1 GGMLEM
7 VNARL
12 YHFCGNLTEG
22 LRTGQPQNEIRSG
35 GPGLFEALYADP
47 ARLKQFLAAMTGLSR
62 GANLAIAR
70 QFPWKDYQTY
80 VDVGTAQGD
89 LAVQIALGNPHLR
102 GAGFDL
108 PEVGPVFEEYIEATG
123 VADRLRFVS

>member
-47 ARLKQFLAAMTGLSR
+47 ARLKQFLSAMTGLSH

-70 QFPWKDYQTY
+70 GFPWKPYTSFA
-80 VDVGTAQGD
+80 DVGTAQGD
-89 LAVQIALGNPHLR
+89 LAVQIAVHNTHLQ
-102 GAGFDL
+102 GVGFDL
-108 PEVGPVFEEYIEATG
+108 PQAGRIFEEYAEHNG
-123 VADRLRFVS
+123 V